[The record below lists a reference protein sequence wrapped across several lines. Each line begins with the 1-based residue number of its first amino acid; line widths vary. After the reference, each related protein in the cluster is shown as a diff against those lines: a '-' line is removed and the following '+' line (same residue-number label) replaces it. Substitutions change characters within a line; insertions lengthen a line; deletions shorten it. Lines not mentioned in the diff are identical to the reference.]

1 MKIKQIHIT
10 NFKSIVDA
18 RLDDLADF
26 SVFAGANG
34 SGKSNFFEALEF
46 VSDVVRNGVK
56 QAINKHGGH
65 ENIRS
70 YRLKSPSSQRF
81 YANFE
86 LTLSDCFTYQLEI
99 RDMHKIP
106 FLLETISKN
115 GEEIASRKNRTKIEI
130 NGKAIDLDYSDD
142 ETLLKLVSK
151 NAQELL
157 AFLSAIERYQVD
169 PNQAREP
176 DDYAAKDLLDPRAS
190 NLITVLARLEKDAV
204 VAEAIV
210 EAMSMIVPGFES
222 FKVEKERLSSK
233 TLMTFKEAGLNKR
246 FPAGLVSD
254 GTIYA
259 LAMLVIIYSNHKGIV
274 LIEEPERG
282 LNPKAI
288 AELVEYFRERSSEC
302 NIFINTH
309 SESVV
314 AETQPTELLIVDK
327 IEGQSEISRVI
338 EKFPDY
344 DYKSMGLQQMWL
356 SNLFAGGLP
365 W

>member
-10 NFKSIVDA
+10 NFKSIVDV
-18 RLDDLADF
+18 RLDNLADF

-46 VSDVVRNGVK
+46 VRDVVRNGAK
-56 QAINKHGGH
+56 QAIYKHGGYESIH
-65 ENIRS
+65 SRKLR
-70 YRLKSPSSQRF
+70 YSSAQRF
-81 YANFE
+81 YATFK
-86 LTLSDCFTYQLEI
+86 LTLSDNFIYQLEI
-99 RDMHKIP
+99 RDMHKTP

-130 NGKAIDLDYSDD
+130 KGDLLDLDYSDD

-151 NAQELL
+151 DAQELL
-157 AFLSAIERYQVD
+157 EFLSAIERYQVD

-176 DDYAAKDLLDPRAS
+176 DDYAASDLLEPRAS
-190 NLITVLARLEKDAV
+190 NLITVLARLEKDKAI
-204 VAEAIV
+204 AEAIV
-210 EAMSMIVPGFES
+210 DAMSMIVPGFES
-222 FKVEKERLSSK
+222 FKLEKERLSSK
-233 TLMTFKEAGLNKR
+233 TLMTFKETGLNKR

-288 AELVEYFRERSSEC
+288 AELIEYFRDRSTDC

-314 AETQPTELLIVDK
+314 AETRPEELLIVDK

-338 EKFPDY
+338 DKFPDY